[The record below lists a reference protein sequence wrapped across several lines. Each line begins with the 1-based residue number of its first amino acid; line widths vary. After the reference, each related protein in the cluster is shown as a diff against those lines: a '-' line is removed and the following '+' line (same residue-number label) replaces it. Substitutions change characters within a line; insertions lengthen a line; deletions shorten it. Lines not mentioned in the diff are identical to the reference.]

1 MVGIRRSD
9 HQCIRIGDGGYEH
22 AGIASRNDDHLV
34 SYASSV
40 EHNGQ
45 IGRLERFSQPSRI
58 DSKPLLG
65 AVGGKDKKKNI
76 PVAVH
81 LLCLRLQCCSK
92 RFDGRIAAGL
102 GVESYDNRVGSKSVR
117 DDFSCPGRLSAKNA
131 LTTEQTERRKFE
143 RTQRS
148 SSAGSIGRQKEP
160 VAHPDRRRLAN
171 RWSLR
176 RLGETE
182 NGDDAD
188 THRAKTME
196 RSKRRR
202 SKQSHQNRARSRRSS
217 GWSLNR
223 PIDHAVDLARHD
235 KIVLVQS
242 LDLL

>member
-9 HQCIRIGDGGYEH
+9 HQCIRIGDGRYEY

-102 GVESYDNRVGSKSVR
+102 VLNRTTTGSAPNR
-117 DDFSCPGRLSAKNA
+117 FATISAA
-131 LTTEQTERRKFE
+131 
-143 RTQRS
+143 
-148 SSAGSIGRQKEP
+148 P
-160 VAHPDRRRLAN
+160 VA
-171 RWSLR
+171 SLR
-176 RLGETE
+176 
-182 NGDDAD
+182 
-188 THRAKTME
+188 KT
-196 RSKRRR
+196 
-202 SKQSHQNRARSRRSS
+202 
-217 GWSLNR
+217 
-223 PIDHAVDLARHD
+223 P
-235 KIVLVQS
+235 
-242 LDLL
+242 